1 MSTTFEAL
9 ERSRASLGAL
19 IEAAAAEAELATRQ
33 AAEAAE
39 QASQHAY
46 QRGFDAGY
54 DLGADAVRDQVLAM
68 LDAPLGPAFS
78 LDALRLAVRSAGVR
92 GVTLAA

>member
-9 ERSRASLGAL
+9 ERSRANLGAL
-19 IEAAAAEAELATRQ
+19 IEAAAAEAELATCQ

-54 DLGADAVRDQVLAM
+54 DLGADAVRDQVLAI
-68 LDAPLGPAFS
+68 LDGLAGSPGLSPCSLG
-78 LDALRLAVRSAGVR
+78 ALRLAVRSAGVK
-92 GVTLAA
+92 A